1 MEHQNTN
8 CLLHEGLDEDKE
20 KLNDVKAQMILR
32 DGEGRNEGESEQ
44 GQPGAG
50 AGAAAAEGKGAE
62 ELSGEGGSAA
72 GAAGLMDNRNQEG
85 HGASGCGRENEKQPE
100 EPVPKDMEVIENVQP
115 IPVLISGVQPVSV
128 LISGVQP
135 VSVLVRQ
142 RSFHY
147 KFNRWQLQELER
159 IFQQNHFISAEERKH
174 LARWIG
180 VSEAR
185 VQNWFKGRRE
195 QYRRQQKLEV
205 LGGASFLEY
214 YAGVL
219 ENHPCTGAR
228 YL

>member
-8 CLLHEGLDEDKE
+8 YVLHEGLDEDKE
-20 KLNDVKAQMILR
+20 KLNGVKAQMLLR

-44 GQPGAG
+44 GQPGS
-50 AGAAAAEGKGAE
+50 GAAAAEGEGAK
-62 ELSGEGGSAA
+62 LSGEGGPAV
-72 GAAGLMDNRNQEG
+72 GAARLMDNRNQED
-85 HGASGCGRENEKQPE
+85 HGTSRSSRENEKQPE
-100 EPVPKDMEVIENVQP
+100 EPVPKGMEVIENVQP
-115 IPVLISGVQPVSV
+115 IPVLISGVQTVPV
-128 LISGVQP
+128 LISAVQP

-142 RSFHY
+142 RSFYY

-195 QYRRQQKLEV
+195 QYRRQQKL
-205 LGGASFLEY
+205 
-214 YAGVL
+214 
-219 ENHPCTGAR
+219 
-228 YL
+228 